1 MINIHRWTHL
11 YPREH
16 QGEKEI
22 AYKCSSSEN
31 YATFTSLCEAQIDSG
46 HGTGAELSM
55 MNIMNTLQLLKE
67 RELRAQRQL
76 GARSRIAPMNRPSA
90 YHTSAHQSPAR
101 LNRLRQVAKTLA
113 YRGISY
119 ESMRSNWL

>member
-1 MINIHRWTHL
+1 MIKNHRWIHL
-11 YPREH
+11 YPPEH
-16 QGEKEI
+16 QGKKEI
-22 AYKCSSSEN
+22 AYKHLSSEN

-67 RELRAQRQL
+67 RELRAQRQR
-76 GARSRIAPMNRPSA
+76 GARTRIAPTNRPSG

-101 LNRLRQVAKTLA
+101 LNRQRHVAKTLA
-113 YRGISY
+113 YRGIPY

>member
-1 MINIHRWTHL
+1 
-11 YPREH
+11 
-16 QGEKEI
+16 
-22 AYKCSSSEN
+22 
-31 YATFTSLCEAQIDSG
+31 
-46 HGTGAELSM
+46 